1 MHPSLSH
8 CYISLSILYFIL
20 LPYIILTTSLFLFPF
35 YSTPRYI
42 TINITGSVDGNQLTL
57 ADLISGLGEG
67 STKLGPARKTLER
80 LEKKAAPISAP
91 LPGPI
96 RQRQERKAGYE
107 TAKKEATKW
116 VPMVKAHREAP
127 TLVFTSDKSG
137 VPKVASTTAALA
149 ANHKPETDMEAEI
162 AAILEAAGAGT
173 AQAVTEAEEALALN
187 TLTAEEAAERRNKL
201 AKMRALLFYHELKA
215 KRMKKI
221 KSKEYRRK
229 IKKAEKRKALA
240 LGGGSG
246 DADFD
251 EETLRHELEDAEF
264 DRAKERLTLK
274 HKNTSRWAKHALQR
288 GALADEDT
296 RQALN
301 EQLRLGIELR
311 SRVDK
316 LARPRGEGSDDDG
329 GGGSSTS
336 ASEDGGFESDDDSS
350 SDDGDGDEGRV
361 SRHAGKLRAAA
372 TNVLQGGDGDEEEDL
387 PEKGL
392 LALPFMK
399 RAMDKRKKE
408 AQVEAQEILD
418 TLDHGANG
426 PGTGD
431 ENAKAATAGRMSFG
445 GPKSQSDAARLAQRV
460 QRLEEKGS
468 DMDSDEDEDAEA
480 KVQRLSRQLA
490 AGEGSFLA
498 TGTGN
503 VLGAA
508 PDQPTMKKKHNNN
521 SSDGPHLTTETN
533 GPVTITG
540 IKRKSVEESGH
551 LFAAAN
557 GNKKNAK
564 GKGPATNGGV
574 SIGPSAGGANSN
586 KDDAEV
592 PPPFIAVTSFQG
604 AKDGYVYQKGSEG
617 IGYYRDKLLT
627 GSEMRRRKNSNSNSS
642 SYGNGANIKKKSKG
656 LTQEELVKRA
666 FAGDDVVSDF
676 ATVKA
681 AEIDQQLPKNDIPA
695 VLPGWGSWSANQK
708 KEPAWLTAAK
718 HKAEARKK
726 AAVASRKDAKLKDVI
741 ISEKWDK
748 KASAYKTASVPF
760 PFDTRVTYERAMRQ
774 PLGRDFN
781 SDASFRDLTRP
792 AVIKDAGV
800 IIEPARFSQAAA
812 DHSVKESKAR
822 VKPSVKVIAG
832 GMSKRSK
839 KAKG

>member
-8 CYISLSILYFIL
+8 CYNSLSILYFIL
-20 LPYIILTTSLFLFPF
+20 LPYIILITCLLPFPF
-35 YSTPRYI
+35 YSTPRYK
-42 TINITGSVDGNQLTL
+42 TINITGSVDANQLTL

-107 TAKKEATKW
+107 SAKKEATKW

-229 IKKAEKRKALA
+229 IKKAEKRRA
-240 LGGGSG
+240 LGLGGESG

-311 SRVDK
+311 SRVDR
-316 LARPRGEGSDDDG
+316 LARPRGEGSDDDDDG
-329 GGGSSTS
+329 STS
-336 ASEDGGFESDDDSS
+336 ASEDGGFDSDVDSS
-350 SDDGDGDEGRV
+350 SDDGDGDGGRE
-361 SRHAGKLRAAA
+361 SRRTRKLRAAA
-372 TNVLQGGDGDEEEDL
+372 KNILQDGDGDGGEDL

-399 RAMDKRKKE
+399 RALDKRKKE

-426 PGTGD
+426 TGD
-431 ENAKAATAGRMSFG
+431 ALAKDATGGRMSFS

-460 QRLEEKGS
+460 QQLEEEAS
-468 DMDSDEDEDAEA
+468 HMDSDEDEDAEA
-480 KVQRLSRQLA
+480 KVQRLNRQLA
-490 AGEGSFLA
+490 AGEGRVLA
-498 TGTGN
+498 TATGN

-508 PDQPTMKKKHNNN
+508 PDQPIMMKKHNNN

-533 GPVTITG
+533 GPVTVSG

-551 LFAAAN
+551 LFAGAN

-564 GKGPATNGGV
+564 GKGPTTNGRV
-574 SIGPSAGGANSN
+574 SIGPAAGAADNN
-586 KDDAEV
+586 EDDAEV
-592 PPPFIAVTSFQG
+592 PPPFIAVPSFQG
-604 AKDGYVYQKGSEG
+604 AKDGYVFQKGSEG
-617 IGYYRDKLLT
+617 IGYYRDKFLT
-627 GSEMRRRKNSNSNSS
+627 GSETKKTKKKNSNSDGRSDV
-642 SYGNGANIKKKSKG
+642 NGANIKKKKSKG

-676 ATVKA
+676 AAVKA
-681 AEIDQQLPKNDIPA
+681 AEIDQQLPKDDIPA
-695 VLPGWGSWSANQK
+695 VLPGWGSWSANQR

-760 PFDTRVTYERAMRQ
+760 PFDTRDMYERSMRQ

-800 IIEPARFSQAAA
+800 IIEPARFSQATA